1 MYVRNISLDDILTFC
16 IHLAYYFAA
25 IKVEQL
31 GRVENNAAAEQRSN
45 YQGNS
50 TFFILI
56 KITIVLRFI

>member
-1 MYVRNISLDDILTFC
+1 MYVRNISLDDIVTFS

-31 GRVENNAAAEQRSN
+31 NHVENNAAAEQCSN

-50 TFFILI
+50 PSS
-56 KITIVLRFI
+56 